1 MTHLVHFWMTFTIY
15 QQQLYIFFF
24 FFFRTNIRNHFSS
37 PSGDFIELVPSFPLK
52 WNDFI
57 INLFSSSSLYD
68 LKFPTSLTCE
78 LIIGSS
84 FEMLVFFSFVVCY
97 CIVGTFLHN
106 IMKNELQRLRLI
118 CSLGWWKCFKRL
130 NNIITLG
137 WFTIKRVASSWLNR
151 AAALKKC
158 CPCAV
163 QRPVSAWS
171 IFGRGNF

>member
-1 MTHLVHFWMTFTIY
+1 
-15 QQQLYIFFF
+15 
-24 FFFRTNIRNHFSS
+24 
-37 PSGDFIELVPSFPLK
+37 
-52 WNDFI
+52 
-57 INLFSSSSLYD
+57 
-68 LKFPTSLTCE
+68 
-78 LIIGSS
+78 
-84 FEMLVFFSFVVCY
+84 MLVFFSFVVCY

-151 AAALKKC
+151 AAALKNVVRA
-158 CPCAV
+158 AV

-171 IFGRGNF
+171 IFGRGNFLKIKTIPTGVYIVIGSCFRNDCFYPFSGRSLILKCFLLAPLKTETRNAICVFFFPLFMKLVSRSEFDLRHSNFGMVRGWGSWN